1 MNKWRNIFCVFAA
14 AVLLC
19 AAGCKESAAE
29 PTATQLPATTQPAT
43 EPVQTPAVEQITEAE
58 LLEQFLLAYE
68 GSGASAS
75 QDESQ
80 LTAELSTLKSAA
92 QADKKEWPQDFEEQY
107 KTWRESIIAE
117 QAAAL
122 KAEYDKIIVDRERYT
137 TSGPFYSTIETP
149 GLFYADYLDMDGDGR
164 KELLLLTWSYDS
176 NSPILFEIYQEEDR
190 HAVKCFEQKIDL
202 LCMPFGTCLSLVS
215 SGKNIYLQA
224 AGYEMHMG
232 AESYEYLIFGIN
244 GDQFGLVDWLSY
256 YTELTDPCSENPT
269 YEAHYLSKTSADN
282 YTEIAKEQ
290 YQATMRQYSS
300 IQAIASVNEFHIY
313 SGSGEGVYMDD
324 PVYTGVLF
332 PMQRTPAKV
341 ELNRQ
346 PLELSAEAYADGGA
360 FMAPL
365 RDVLEAIGITVY
377 ANSDVSVVLASTKKD
392 TLTITNKDFMY
403 SEDGIEMPAWDTNH
417 GYRCYLNE
425 WSDYFN
431 GCDIRAEIING
442 KLFASVDKIVSLLG
456 FGVSWDSDA
465 KALKIT
471 GELVPAA
478 DRMSDQEI
486 KAMANFGFDEAVKIG
501 QKNGHEFLGMGVGHY
516 EGGLFFSHGKAIW
529 EYVARSIGEEPI
541 RSDGYSAPQNSYY
554 IQVSSD
560 GSVTYA

>member
-92 QADKKEWPQDFEEQY
+92 QADKKEWPQDFEAQY
-107 KTWRESIIAE
+107 KTWRENTLAE

-122 KAEYDKIIVDRERYT
+122 KAEYDEIIADREHYT
-137 TSGPFYSTIETP
+137 TSGPFNDPETP
-149 GLFYADYLDMDGDGR
+149 GLFYADYLDMDGDGQ
-164 KELLLLTWSYDS
+164 KELLLLTCTHDC
-176 NSPILFEIYQEEDR
+176 PILFEIYREEDS
-190 HAVKCFEQKIDL
+190 HAVKCFEQEIPL
-202 LCMPFGTCLSLVS
+202 LCIPDGTCLSLVS
-215 SGKNIYLQA
+215 SGGNIYLQA
-224 AGYEMHMG
+224 AGYEMHTG
-232 AESYEYLIFGIN
+232 TEHCEYLIFGMN
-244 GDQFGLVDWLSY
+244 GDKIGPVDWVGYEDSSGDPYAQVGICYYSRTSY
-256 YTELTDPCSENPT
+256 
-269 YEAHYLSKTSADN
+269 DN
-282 YTEIAKEQ
+282 STEITEEQ
-290 YQATMRQYSS
+290 YQATMSKYSTV
-300 IQAIASVNEFHIY
+300 QAIANVNDFGINDSGGYGSVYTDGPI
-313 SGSGEGVYMDD
+313 
-324 PVYTGVLF
+324 YTGVLF
-332 PMQRTPAKV
+332 PIERTPAKV
-341 ELNRQ
+341 ELNGQ
-346 PLELSAEAYADGGA
+346 PLELSAEAYAEGGA

-392 TLTITNKDFMY
+392 TLTIANKDFMY
-403 SEDGIEMPAWDTNH
+403 SEDGIEMPTWDTNH

-425 WSDYFN
+425 WSNPYWN

-471 GELVPAA
+471 GEMVPAA

-486 KAMANFGFDEAVKIG
+486 KAMANFGLDEAVKIG

>member
-1 MNKWRNIFCVFAA
+1 MKKIFCVLAA

-19 AAGCKESAAE
+19 TAGCKESVAE
-29 PTATQLPATTQPAT
+29 PTDTQPPATTQPAT

-68 GSGASAS
+68 GSGSSVS

-80 LTAELSTLKSAA
+80 LTAELSALKSAA

-122 KAEYDKIIVDRERYT
+122 KAEYDKIIVDREHYT
-137 TSGPFYSTIETP
+137 LSGSNGEPETP

-164 KELLLLTWSYDS
+164 KELLLLTWSHDS
-176 NSPILFEIYQEEDR
+176 NSPILFEIYQEEDS

-202 LCMPFGTCLSLVS
+202 LCTPFGTCLSLVS

-256 YTELTDPCSENPT
+256 YTELTDPRSENPT
-269 YEAHYLSKTSADN
+269 YEAHYFSKTSADN
-282 YTEIAKEQ
+282 HTEIAEEQ
-290 YQATMRQYSS
+290 YQATMSQYGS

-341 ELNRQ
+341 ELNGQ

-392 TLTITNKDFMY
+392 TLTITNKLFMY
-403 SEDGIEMPAWDTNH
+403 SEEGIEVPAWDVYN

-425 WSDYFN
+425 WSDPYWN

-456 FGVSWDSDA
+456 FGVSWDGDA

-478 DRMSDQEI
+478 DHMSDQEI
-486 KAMANFGFDEAVKIG
+486 KAMANFGFNAAVKLG
-501 QKNGHEFLGMGVGHY
+501 EEKGYQFYGMGVAY
-516 EGGLFFSHGKAIW
+516 IEGGLFFSQGKAIW
-529 EYVARSIGEEPI
+529 EYAVLPAGEEAYG
-541 RSDGYSAPQNSYY
+541 SDGTRAPDNMFY

-560 GSVTYA
+560 GSVTKSST